1 MNKFIILKGI
11 NNEEISTIVSDDSN
25 NSSLTMANVYNL
37 LYKDQLHIS
46 LYIKLVPNYQ
56 EE

>member
-37 LYKDQLHIS
+37 LYKDQLYIS